1 MDLNKVAT
9 KAVSEASDAIGKSL
23 SGAELEQVT
32 SIIAMAMEKAILEAS
47 SQHSSVCVDCLDHD
61 QDLAHKLQKE
71 IALSKVALLA
81 TLSSLR

>member
-9 KAVSEASDAIGKSL
+9 RAVSEASDAIGKSL

-71 IALSKVALLA
+71 IELSKVALIA
-81 TLSSLR
+81 NLSSLR